1 MAELLKD
8 EPLVRF
14 AFLLTQQQKEVIL
27 VKRAIAIIVTVLFV
41 FTLTSISFAEEKKVE
56 EKPKIKEVIGKVKVV
71 DTVAQTITVVNKI
84 KAKEL
89 VVGKEFDINEL
100 RITVDEKTVI
110 TMGEKKKELSDVK
123 VGNKVTVKY
132 AEVEGKNVAESVA
145 IMSVKKA
152 KTAKKMKQYLS

>member
-1 MAELLKD
+1 MKS
-8 EPLVRF
+8 
-14 AFLLTQQQKEVIL
+14 
-27 VKRAIAIIVTVLFV
+27 AIAIIVTVLFAS
-41 FTLTSISFAEEKKVE
+41 TLTSISFAEEKKAE
-56 EKPKIKEVIGKVKVV
+56 EKPKVKEVIGKVKAV

-100 RITVDEKTVI
+100 RITVDDKTII
-110 TMGEKKKELSDVK
+110 TMGEKKKELADVK

-132 AEVEGKNVAESVA
+132 TEVEGKNIAESVA
-145 IMSVKKA
+145 LMSMKKA

>member
-1 MAELLKD
+1 
-8 EPLVRF
+8 
-14 AFLLTQQQKEVIL
+14 VIL
-27 VKRAIAIIVTVLFV
+27 VKSAIAIIVTVLFAS
-41 FTLTSISFAEEKKVE
+41 TLTSISFAEEKKAE
-56 EKPKIKEVIGKVKVV
+56 EKPKVKEVIGKVKAV

-100 RITVDEKTVI
+100 RITVDDKTII
-110 TMGEKKKELSDVK
+110 TMGEKKKELADVK

-132 AEVEGKNVAESVA
+132 TEVEGKNIAESVA
-145 IMSVKKA
+145 LMSMKKA

>member
-1 MAELLKD
+1 
-8 EPLVRF
+8 
-14 AFLLTQQQKEVIL
+14 
-27 VKRAIAIIVTVLFV
+27 VKSAIAIIVTVLFAS
-41 FTLTSISFAEEKKVE
+41 TLTSISFAEEKKAE
-56 EKPKIKEVIGKVKVV
+56 EKPKVKEVIGKVKAV

-100 RITVDEKTVI
+100 RITVDDKTII
-110 TMGEKKKELSDVK
+110 TMGEKKKELADVK

-132 AEVEGKNVAESVA
+132 TEVEGKNIAESVA
-145 IMSVKKA
+145 LMSMKKA

>member
-1 MAELLKD
+1 
-8 EPLVRF
+8 
-14 AFLLTQQQKEVIL
+14 VIL
-27 VKRAIAIIVTVLFV
+27 VKSAIAIIIIALFV

-56 EKPKIKEVIGKVKVV
+56 GKPKIKEVIGKVKAV
-71 DTVAQTITVVNKI
+71 DTVTQNITVVNKI

-100 RITVDEKTVI
+100 RITVDEKTII
-110 TMGEKKKELSDVK
+110 TMGKNKKELADVK

-152 KTAKKMKQYLS
+152 KTAKKMKQYSS

>member
-1 MAELLKD
+1 
-8 EPLVRF
+8 
-14 AFLLTQQQKEVIL
+14 VIL
-27 VKRAIAIIVTVLFV
+27 VKSAIAIIVTVLFAS
-41 FTLTSISFAEEKKVE
+41 TLTSISFAEEKKAE
-56 EKPKIKEVIGKVKVV
+56 EKPKVKEVIGKVKAV

-100 RITVDEKTVI
+100 RITVDDKTII
-110 TMGEKKKELSDVK
+110 TMGEKKKELADVK

-132 AEVEGKNVAESVA
+132 TEVEGKNIAESVA
-145 IMSVKKA
+145 LMSVKKA